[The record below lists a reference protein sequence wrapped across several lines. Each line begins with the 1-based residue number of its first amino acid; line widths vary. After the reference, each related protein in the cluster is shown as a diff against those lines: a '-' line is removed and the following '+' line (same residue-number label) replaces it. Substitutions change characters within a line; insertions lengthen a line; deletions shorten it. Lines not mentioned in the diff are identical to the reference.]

1 MALKLSLKILQL
13 RPCRLLLYVGP
24 SLYPFIVRIRRVRQ
38 LGLLMIE
45 VTGMLQI
52 IYFLGL
58 MSPVIFMIGWSK
70 GYKDGH
76 KEGRFNGRYQLE
88 KTLRK

>member
-1 MALKLSLKILQL
+1 
-13 RPCRLLLYVGP
+13 
-24 SLYPFIVRIRRVRQ
+24 
-38 LGLLMIE
+38 MIK